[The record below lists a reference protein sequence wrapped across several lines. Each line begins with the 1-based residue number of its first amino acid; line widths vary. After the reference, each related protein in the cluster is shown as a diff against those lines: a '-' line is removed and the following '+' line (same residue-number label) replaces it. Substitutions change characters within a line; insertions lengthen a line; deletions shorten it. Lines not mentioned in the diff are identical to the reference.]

1 MEYQIISS
9 KGDKFALCIDDDMT
23 VGDVKGVAA
32 AMLDAPDDVVMTVS
46 LNGKLLKDDAETWG
60 ELRRRLF
67 RSHQPHPMQRKLFC
81 NVTDRPVVESQ
92 SAEMLRMLPSK
103 EEKKLEQEKER
114 EKVAAM
120 DSMVD
125 TLADNPAFLE
135 GMLSMNPMIK
145 RMQKKSP
152 EVARM
157 LKDPDTLRMLLKS
170 SVDPQRRREM
180 ERNAELQLAHIAAL
194 PGGQQMINHYM
205 DQLTEDEEETDAQRQ
220 LRIGRSTAEVSDEIA
235 HPDPTKEANN
245 DPLPNPW
252 ATPAAT
258 ASGAA
263 SQTGGAFPFGDAEG
277 FPFFS
282 PFGFP
287 PAAASSPNGA
297 ATDPVASSFV
307 GGSAAASSSGPDQ
320 EVMNS
325 MIQMMMQSMMT
336 PPSAPTTATTD
347 AQSPST
353 AAAPVPASPS
363 VLSEETVQR
372 GLSALR
378 EMGFEDEALC
388 REALTACGGD
398 AEAAVDY
405 IAEHQ
410 EE

>member
-32 AMLDAPDDVVMTVS
+32 AMLDAPDDVIMTVS

-60 ELRRRLF
+60 ELRSRLF
-67 RSHQPHPMQRKLFC
+67 RSQQPHPMQRKLFC

-92 SAEMLRMLPSK
+92 SAEVLRMLPSK

-120 DSMVD
+120 DFMVD

-135 GMLSMNPMIK
+135 SMLSMNPMIK
-145 RMQKKSP
+145 KMQKKSP

-205 DQLTEDEEETDAQRQ
+205 DQLTEDEEETGAQRQ
-220 LRIGRSTAEVSDEIA
+220 LRIGRSTAEVNDELT

-258 ASGAA
+258 APGAA
-263 SQTGGAFPFGDAEG
+263 SQTGSAFPLGVAEG
-277 FPFFS
+277 S
-282 PFGFP
+282 PFLSPFDFP
-287 PAAASSPNGA
+287 PAAAFPSSGA
-297 ATDPVASSFV
+297 AVDPVASSFV
-307 GGSAAASSSGPDQ
+307 GGSATAASSGQDQ
-320 EVMNS
+320 AAMNA
-325 MIQMMMQSMMT
+325 MIEMIMQSMRT
-336 PPSAPTTATTD
+336 PSSAPTTVTAD
-347 AQSPST
+347 PPSSST
-353 AAAPVPASPS
+353 AAAPASASPS
-363 VLSEETVQR
+363 ALSEEAMQQ
-372 GLSALR
+372 GLATLR
-378 EMGFEDEALC
+378 EMGFEDETLC

-410 EE
+410 GE

>member
-9 KGDKFALCIDDDMT
+9 KGDKLALCIDDEMT

-32 AMLDAPDDVVMTVS
+32 AMLDAPEDVIMTVS

-60 ELRRRLF
+60 ELRGRLF
-67 RSHQPHPMQRKLFC
+67 RSQQPHPIQRKLFC

-92 SAEMLRMLPSK
+92 SAEMLRMLPSR

-125 TLADNPAFLE
+125 SLADNPALLE
-135 GMLSMNPMIK
+135 SMLSMNPMIK
-145 RMQKKSP
+145 NMQKKSP

-205 DQLTEDEEETDAQRQ
+205 DQLTQDEEESDIQRQ
-220 LRIGRSTAEVSDEIA
+220 LRLGTSSIEVNNELY
-235 HPDPTKEANN
+235 HPDPTREANN

-252 ATPAAT
+252 ATPAGT
-258 ASGAA
+258 ASGAVPQAA
-263 SQTGGAFPFGDAEG
+263 SAFPFGAAEG
-277 FPFFS
+277 FPFAN

-287 PAAASSPNGA
+287 PAPVSSFNGA
-297 ATDPVASSFV
+297 ATDTMGFPVVAGTAPALSGEPDQAVMDAMVNVMLRSM
-307 GGSAAASSSGPDQ
+307 STSPPTPTATAASSP
-320 EVMNS
+320 
-325 MIQMMMQSMMT
+325 
-336 PPSAPTTATTD
+336 PPSI
-347 AQSPST
+347 
-353 AAAPVPASPS
+353 AAPPRSAIPS
-363 VLSEETVQR
+363 ALSEEVMQH
-372 GLSALR
+372 GLSTLR
-378 EMGFEDEALC
+378 DMGFEDEALC
-388 REALTACGGD
+388 REALTVCGGD
-398 AEAAVDY
+398 AEAAVEY

-410 EE
+410 VE

>member
-9 KGDKFALCIDDDMT
+9 KGDKLALCIDDDMT

-32 AMLDAPDDVVMTVS
+32 AMLDAPDDVMMTVS
-46 LNGKLLKDDAETWG
+46 LNGKLLKDDAENWG
-60 ELRRRLF
+60 QLCRRLF
-67 RSHQPHPMQRKLFC
+67 QSQQPHPRQRKLFC
-81 NVTDRPVVESQ
+81 NVTDRPVPEPQ
-92 SAEMLRMLPSK
+92 STDMLRMLPSK
-103 EEKKLEQEKER
+103 EEKKMELEKER

-135 GMLSMNPMIK
+135 SMLSMNPMIQK
-145 RMQKKSP
+145 MQKKSP

-180 ERNAELQLAHIAAL
+180 ERSAELQLAHIAAL

-205 DQLTEDEEETDAQRQ
+205 DQLTEDQEEADTQPQ
-220 LRIGRSTAEVSDEIA
+220 LPIGRSTVEISDELT
-235 HPDPTKEANN
+235 HPDPTKETNN

-252 ATPAAT
+252 ATPAA
-258 ASGAA
+258 AAPGAVSHA
-263 SQTGGAFPFGDAEG
+263 GNPFSFGGTED
-277 FPFFS
+277 FPFFNNV
-282 PFGFP
+282 GFP
-287 PAAASSPNGA
+287 PAG
-297 ATDPVASSFV
+297 
-307 GGSAAASSSGPDQ
+307 ASSSLGAAIAPVTSSRIGESSALSSSGQ
-320 EVMNS
+320 QQAS
-325 MIQMMMQSMMT
+325 MKAMIEMMMQSMWTPPAAQTMT
-336 PPSAPTTATTD
+336 PTEAPSA
-347 AQSPST
+347 ST
-353 AAAPVPASPS
+353 AAAPGPASAPA
-363 VLSEETVQR
+363 LSEEAMQR

-378 EMGFEDEALC
+378 EMGFEDEGLC
-388 REALTACGGD
+388 REALTACSGD

>member
-9 KGDKFALCIDDDMT
+9 KGDKFALCIDDEMT

-32 AMLDAPDDVVMTVS
+32 AMLDVPDDVIMTVS
-46 LNGKLLKDDAETWG
+46 LNGKLLKNDAETWG
-60 ELRRRLF
+60 ELRGRLF
-67 RSHQPHPMQRKLFC
+67 RSQQPHPMQRKLFC

-103 EEKKLEQEKER
+103 EEKKLEQEKDR
-114 EKVAAM
+114 EKAAAM

-125 TLADNPAFLE
+125 SLADNPAFLE
-135 GMLSMNPMIK
+135 SMLSMNPMIQN
-145 RMQKKSP
+145 MQKKSP

-157 LKDPDTLRMLLKS
+157 LKDPDTLRMILKS

-205 DQLTEDEEETDAQRQ
+205 DQLAEDEEETYAQRQ
-220 LRIGRSTAEVSDEIA
+220 LRIGTSAGDVSSELNQ
-235 HPDPTKEANN
+235 PDPTKEANN

-258 ASGAA
+258 ASGALPPHA
-263 SQTGGAFPFGDAEG
+263 GAFSFGGTEAFPFGNV
-277 FPFFS
+277 
-282 PFGFP
+282 FGFP
-287 PAAASSPNGA
+287 PTTAFPSSGAATSAMAPFFGRNLTAASSRE
-297 ATDPVASSFV
+297 
-307 GGSAAASSSGPDQ
+307 PDQ
-320 EVMNS
+320 AALNAMFEVMPS
-325 MIQMMMQSMMT
+325 MKAQ
-336 PPSAPTTATTD
+336 PLAPATTTTD
-347 AQSPST
+347 
-353 AAAPVPASPS
+353 VPSPS
-363 VLSEETVQR
+363 VAAALPSSSPPMLSEEVMQR
-372 GLSALR
+372 GVAVLR
-378 EMGFEDEALC
+378 DMGFEDEALC

-410 EE
+410 AE